1 MKASATQKFHLS
13 QLNNKR
19 MKLKMAY
26 KEYYTNSEGF
36 YCNWDIIASSFSKHE
51 VATISLRG
59 K

>member
-26 KEYYTNSEGF
+26 KEYYTIAKGF
-36 YCNWDIIASSFSKHE
+36 T
-51 VATISLRG
+51 ATG
-59 K
+59 T